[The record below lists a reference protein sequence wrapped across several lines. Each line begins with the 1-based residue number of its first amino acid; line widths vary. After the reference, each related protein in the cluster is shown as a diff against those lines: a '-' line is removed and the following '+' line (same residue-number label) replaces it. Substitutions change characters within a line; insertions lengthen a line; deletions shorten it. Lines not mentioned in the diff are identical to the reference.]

1 MGRYLDIA
9 KGVSPKVPESA
20 SRSADLVDLTKPE
33 SENARRL
40 LEAGWK
46 PKVSFGGRVIWE
58 RPDNGFYRSEE
69 AAICLLELSES
80 ADPADATSLQLEN
93 NLMQDAT
100 LPNDF
105 GKKGEG

>member
-9 KGVSPKVPESA
+9 KGVSPKMPESA
-20 SRSADLVDLTKPE
+20 SLSGSLADLTRPE

-58 RPDNGFYRSEE
+58 RPDNGFYYSEE
-69 AAICLLELSES
+69 AAICVLESRKTRTGNTETHPMES
-80 ADPADATSLQLEN
+80 ATF
-93 NLMQDAT
+93 
-100 LPNDF
+100 PNDF
-105 GKKGEG
+105 GKKGER